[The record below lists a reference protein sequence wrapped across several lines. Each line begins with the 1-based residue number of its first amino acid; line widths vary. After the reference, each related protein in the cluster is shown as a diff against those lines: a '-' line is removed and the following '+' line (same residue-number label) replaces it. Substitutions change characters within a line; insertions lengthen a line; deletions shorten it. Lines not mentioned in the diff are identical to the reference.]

1 MTIFGLT
8 LQVVNL
14 QLIQFTTVL
23 AEPLSNDLKLRFLKN
38 MNCGFIKQIRDKEGN
53 WQNLFCLVKI
63 WKRPNL
69 LYCNQVTLLANMA
82 MLDSQ
87 RSFLCFS
94 SLFSFSSL
102 ISYFHWSVLFIDP
115 VFLHYQFCSMIRFSS
130 LISFSSFLHFSVS
143 FINQFYSFFSL

>member
-23 AEPLSNDLKLRFLKN
+23 ALSNDLKLRFLKN

-69 LYCNQVTLLANMA
+69 LYCKQVTLLANLA

-87 RSFLCFS
+87 RSFFR
-94 SLFSFSSL
+94 FF
-102 ISYFHWSVLFIDP
+102 FIDQFFFIDH
-115 VFLHYQFCSMIRFSS
+115 VFL
-130 LISFSSFLHFSVS
+130 LISFF
-143 FINQFYSFFSL
+143 FIDQFYSLIRFFFIISFVQWSDFLHW